1 MKFHFFLDRVARFT
15 GDGDFLGDDGAV
27 AFFPPR
33 LGAGDF
39 FTGDALVFF
48 AVFLGSGDL
57 AASEATGAA
66 LLVARAG
73 FFSGLLLADF

>member
-39 FTGDALVFF
+39 FTGDLQKKRMTYF
-48 AVFLGSGDL
+48 
-57 AASEATGAA
+57 
-66 LLVARAG
+66 
-73 FFSGLLLADF
+73 